1 MAEEKKAKVAA
12 KKAPKLA
19 DPVAASIDPGTQ
31 EMIRRAQQLGIDT
44 VFDRAEQMKP
54 CAIGLQGICC
64 KNCAMGPCR
73 VPLPKGGIEGEDDSQ
88 RPLRR
93 HGQHHCGP

>member
-54 CAIGLQGICC
+54 LAPGYL
-64 KNCAMGPCR
+64 
-73 VPLPKGGIEGEDDSQ
+73 L
-88 RPLRR
+88 
-93 HGQHHCGP
+93 